1 MGEKKFTVLD
11 ILDLDLKEHNSL
23 NLNCLGGRKG
33 LTRELTIP
41 DLNRPGLALSGF
53 FDSFAAERVQLF
65 GLGEVSFLEKL
76 EREQK
81 TDTIQKLFSF
91 QIPCCIFTHNLQ
103 PTKTFSQLAEQAEC
117 PVLQTNLPSS
127 EFSSRILRI
136 LSNLFA
142 PRKTLHGVLMEVF
155 GLGILLLGDSG
166 VGKSETALELIE
178 RGHRLVADDVVEIRC
193 LNGNNLQGC
202 GANKLIGHHMEIR
215 GLGIINITQLYG
227 VGSVLDQNEV
237 QLIVK
242 LEEWDANK
250 VYDRLG
256 TEEKTMEIL
265 GVAVP
270 MLEIPVKPGRNI
282 PIIIETAAMNER
294 LKSMGYFS
302 AKEFNKNVLRWIETD
317 NAKSAYYGKEDI

>member
-1 MGEKKFTVLD
+1 
-11 ILDLDLKEHNSL
+11 
-23 NLNCLGGRKG
+23 
-33 LTRELTIP
+33 
-41 DLNRPGLALSGF
+41 
-53 FDSFAAERVQLF
+53 
-65 GLGEVSFLEKL
+65 
-76 EREQK
+76 
-81 TDTIQKLFSF
+81 
-91 QIPCCIFTHNLQ
+91 
-103 PTKTFSQLAEQAEC
+103 
-117 PVLQTNLPSS
+117 
-127 EFSSRILRI
+127 
-136 LSNLFA
+136 
-142 PRKTLHGVLMEVF
+142 MEVF

-256 TEEKTMEIL
+256 TEEKSMDIL
-265 GVAVP
+265 GVSVP